1 MRIEQHL
8 RFFYAILSGIIAGG
22 LSGLL
27 GITGSVVILPLL
39 LFFGIFQNY
48 KLAIGTV
55 IFTFDPILSIF
66 ALIQYA
72 KENQIDY
79 LIGIALFFSY
89 MVGAY
94 IGSKFNKVLNEK
106 ILKYITAFILFIL
119 SLYVFYNGYNTRIH
133 T

>member
-1 MRIEQHL
+1 MNIEQYL

-27 GITGSVVILPLL
+27 GITGSVIILPLL

-48 KLAIGTV
+48 KFAIGTV

-72 KENQIDY
+72 KENKIDY

-89 MVGAY
+89 MFGSY
-94 IGSKFNKVLNEK
+94 IGSKFNKIINEK
-106 ILKYITAFILFIL
+106 MLKYITAFILLIL
-119 SLYVFYNGYNTRIH
+119 SLYVFYNGYNTH

>member
-8 RFFYAILSGIIAGG
+8 RFVYAILSGIIAGG

-39 LFFGIFQNY
+39 VFFGIFQNY

-89 MVGAY
+89 MLGAY

-119 SLYVFYNGYNTRIH
+119 SLYVFSNGYNTRIH
-133 T
+133 A